1 LPVWPAV
8 LLPALPTWWPVE
20 SKARTTL
27 ANVKTAVKSEA
38 LQQLASFWYT
48 IRNSFP
54 NEVGFGM
61 TVGFAYETNPRV
73 IINVFLPSNQARLQA
88 YLGGKPD
95 YESFREEIKD
105 QPMLIRRDIHD
116 C

>member
-1 LPVWPAV
+1 
-8 LLPALPTWWPVE
+8 
-20 SKARTTL
+20 
-27 ANVKTAVKSEA
+27 
-38 LQQLASFWYT
+38 
-48 IRNSFP
+48 
-54 NEVGFGM
+54 M